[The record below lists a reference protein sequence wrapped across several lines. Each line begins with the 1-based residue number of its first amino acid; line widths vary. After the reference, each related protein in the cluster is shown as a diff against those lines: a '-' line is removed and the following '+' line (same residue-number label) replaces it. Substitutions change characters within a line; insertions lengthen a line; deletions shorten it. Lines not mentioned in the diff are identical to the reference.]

1 MSDSEECLE
10 QLVPDSSL
18 NNYDSFGEAAGFGTS
33 NAPTMETGKKSVV
46 KKEGK
51 MAAAVRIVK
60 NMFICNNNKDD
71 VDSEFKK
78 DLSRKLANLE
88 EAWYGGDVAQWD
100 KWVATQEF
108 VKWFKMQEH
117 VFGVEQKPFKEEEWK
132 GLYEAVYGILKI
144 LKISL
149 MSDTMESDKRQLI
162 TFNNIHLHRS
172 AAFLMFRLAKTTPP
186 EDHNEK
192 KLENLV
198 KELEE
203 VKYEARRHVVSITD
217 FHIVSV
223 GVKVIGQ
230 SDNELIESICKFGGT
245 VFSIA
250 TGLPGSISKVGE
262 FLKDGKKVIES
273 IIEKVKAE
281 GFITFSTYE
290 CFTLGVKCELLR
302 NTVQALTDRKRDGDC
317 LRLAETITSAIKSFH
332 EDVIHDGSLKHADPT
347 HALLWIANLAEML
360 LFNRAVVRSA
370 GDWTGRISYGK
381 ADQKWYQRIPVEN
394 DPAATHT
401 VKFPAT
407 ATDVLLDC
415 LLEFLTFERPSP
427 EKLTEQI
434 KDAKE
439 LVGGAVKY
447 QAEKAG
453 KGSVEFIREIDQWYN
468 DTRGQSLESIDGSV
482 SAMTDLLL
490 GKDTSSNTSLKLRC
504 RSVMACYEV
513 IAFED
518 GRYLTDSQKHDVSE
532 QLSRSLLC
540 DREEVVGALHEA
552 LSFKGMKDYMGMTL
566 PTQAKE
572 YKKKIS
578 ELLDEVDE
586 LLRLRGETVM
596 KEAIKP
602 LDKILQNAQRAITV
616 YVRNLE
622 GTSTMVGATML
633 LTAGILNRAVQIEK
647 AVQDIAKDVSDIHE
661 YLELHRELEDDILRM
676 KHQCER
682 TDEYSFLKVSFS
694 DNTTKEKETETVD
707 GFVKRILGWKNH
719 EEDNSFVFDGNQSGC
734 EEFLRLVEK
743 RLWECYKDK
752 KKEEEEEAAQDLVP
766 VFIYLPK
773 LKDPR
778 EKLVE
783 GALKEYG
790 FTVSNI
796 RRLKE
801 KSGEDYKLVL
811 ILEGYSHLDREFTFN
826 ILRKSNALSE
836 WGDPIIL
843 VSANVAFLQYTP
855 QELFGSVDK
864 DGKMMSRCQVL
875 RIEDLDTG
883 EAKGIIE
890 FGKTSVWQMLK
901 VSLVFEKFMKYLGTN
916 LDPER
921 QGVLSLS
928 LVRSFRDGTSDSV
941 LKADKTAEEY
951 SEVLWKQL
959 KEVAV
964 EEFRTIDRLTSW
976 GSYLGRTQARG
987 NIEQRLEE
995 EEGLLSVLQERL
1007 QVEDVM
1013 GVQIIQEH
1021 TQQNSSGCLD
1031 QKDQRDNKSEGMQI
1045 RWLQHSTERSHLA
1058 DFVSKNVGCFI
1069 SSLTTRQLEAVVGF
1083 LTDCRLPRFDSDLQC
1098 IADRFEKCL
1107 DSILLR
1113 CKEDSSDI
1121 NYLRSCISVFGRLKI
1136 LLEVFKDGG
1145 RGGLHG
1151 VYDILSGPV
1160 SHSIVIAI
1168 VKTFHSH
1175 TGTFTFGKLDKVNA
1189 FRNSPSSSALHK
1201 TIRSC
1206 MYDLC
1211 EEPVLDLSFLRS
1223 NVERYFMLSK
1233 DMFYEKYP
1241 SMSDRNIMTLMF
1253 DYNGSLALQMARQQT
1268 TIAHYHKRCDLF
1280 LEECDLS
1287 TFDLEEER
1295 RMQFVRDMY
1304 ASSPLRTVLGPSG
1317 KKTFR
1322 FVDMWLQYAFT
1333 AWAIRDKLMEFPLN
1347 RCATRFFV
1355 STFSNL
1361 NEKQKEEL
1369 THEEQVR
1376 VLFSKECHVMQARV
1390 ADALDVSEQ
1399 QASEY
1404 LVQTCNAACADW
1416 DVKMEYLMCFP
1427 VVLRQYVAK
1436 MASEKC
1442 FKDTLYSLLELSK
1455 LKFCKV
1461 PGAVAMTILS
1471 AANEAF
1477 AGMDLRGVSVKGAHL
1492 DDNTFDRTLLN
1503 EDDLKD
1509 TCHPRAHLGK
1519 FGADGKMKVT
1529 SRPLPGLVSFAAM
1542 TRRSDEDYVAE
1553 VYRDRVRFGGED
1565 IVFSQKIPDSVS
1577 SSSVHSRIVWRNG
1590 FVVLVVSWVAGGIP
1604 HVVDVNMKN
1613 NRATKVEECNTS
1625 TLAASR
1631 IIGITDHGMV
1641 WMLNTRLRMKEGIED
1656 SSLGN
1661 AKSMCIIKTDKDMGI
1676 CWVTKAG
1683 VLHAGI
1689 VEVKEDY
1696 PSANSLLTGVSSDR
1710 RRTVEQV
1717 YPYKHEEIEQNP
1729 VWSAVTPM
1737 VDKVLA
1743 WRRDTQKRWECSVFT
1758 LPEETRTLRKHST
1771 FYIDTDIDP
1780 ATATTSN
1787 DVVSVVSKDGLS
1799 IHSWVVQRETAKRL
1813 YTRSLDL
1820 HVNSVKDV
1828 RLSETHLHCILV
1840 GENNAVISMA
1850 IPSAAP
1856 FSLGTISR
1864 VAVSESGNKVAL
1876 LVDEGG
1882 GSFDLIVRNQELGA
1896 TSRLY
1901 QKAKFAAVLGLT
1913 REGDTFSLKAK
1924 RQRMGKKL
1932 EEKEAYHY
1940 EVGDIGL
1947 EALELR
1953 IGDRPL
1959 PCAACDKTREQEAKT
1974 MREEGKRVLKEEV
1987 AAEQS
1992 EELLEHVEYVEK
2004 QGKTLVALA
2013 GGKAYIWRSISALSE
2028 QYGLPDWHETRYKW
2042 YFTKRVTMVE
2052 EVSVSVPTINAAE
2065 E

>member
-796 RRLKE
+796 RKLKE

-843 VSANVAFLQYTP
+843 VSANVAFLQYTH
-855 QELFGSVDK
+855 QKLFGSVDK

-875 RIEDLDTG
+875 RIEDLTTE
-883 EAKGIIE
+883 EAEGIIVS
-890 FGKTSVWQMLK
+890 GKATVWQRR
-901 VSLVFEKFMKYLGTN
+901 VFEKFMKYLGAN
-916 LDPER
+916 DS
-921 QGVLSLS
+921 VLSLS
-928 LVRSFRDGTSDSV
+928 LVRSFRDVTSD
-941 LKADKTAEEY
+941 
-951 SEVLWKQL
+951 
-959 KEVAV
+959 
-964 EEFRTIDRLTSW
+964 
-976 GSYLGRTQARG
+976 
-987 NIEQRLEE
+987 
-995 EEGLLSVLQERL
+995 
-1007 QVEDVM
+1007 
-1013 GVQIIQEH
+1013 
-1021 TQQNSSGCLD
+1021 
-1031 QKDQRDNKSEGMQI
+1031 
-1045 RWLQHSTERSHLA
+1045 
-1058 DFVSKNVGCFI
+1058 
-1069 SSLTTRQLEAVVGF
+1069 
-1083 LTDCRLPRFDSDLQC
+1083 
-1098 IADRFEKCL
+1098 
-1107 DSILLR
+1107 
-1113 CKEDSSDI
+1113 
-1121 NYLRSCISVFGRLKI
+1121 
-1136 LLEVFKDGG
+1136 
-1145 RGGLHG
+1145 
-1151 VYDILSGPV
+1151 
-1160 SHSIVIAI
+1160 
-1168 VKTFHSH
+1168 
-1175 TGTFTFGKLDKVNA
+1175 
-1189 FRNSPSSSALHK
+1189 
-1201 TIRSC
+1201 C
-1206 MYDLC
+1206 MCNLC